1 MRFYAAGNYYLSS
14 IQQGIQAAHVLGEMI
29 TKYPSG
35 DGPVGEQ
42 LSDWRVN
49 HKTMILLNGG
59 NADSL
64 RGFYSLLERSDA
76 SALVFAK
83 FNEDAQSLD
92 NALTS
97 VGIIVPARLYDATWT
112 NDAVYGFAGAWV
124 DTTGKQLAG
133 WEAEFVTA
141 LKGMSLA
148 R

>member
-14 IQQGIQAAHVLGEMI
+14 IQQGIQSSHVLSEMFI
-29 TKYPSG
+29 KYSATSSPG
-35 DGPVGEQ
+35 DV
-42 LSDWRVN
+42 LRDWARN